1 MINRVWFTIYWAN
14 TAYLLFTLLVLIISF
29 ITWKDNPIEVDPF
42 SKTSTQKIIENLNQK
57 LFFDFIDYRTRDC
70 NYSYMSYMTEQYLET
85 LKNNLQECRADRVSS
100 RRNIDI
106 NNIYPFLLIMF
117 VFLVR
122 WIVTGKPP
130 NDIDKLDHSVTVE

>member
-1 MINRVWFTIYWAN
+1 MINRVWFIIYWAN
-14 TAYLLFTLLVLIISF
+14 TAYFLFTLLVLIISF
-29 ITWKDNPIEVDPF
+29 ITWKDSPIEVDPF

-57 LFFDFIDYRTRDC
+57 FFFDFIDYRTRDC
-70 NYSYMSYMTEQYLET
+70 NYSYMSWMTEQYLET

-122 WIVTGKPP
+122 WIVIGKLP
-130 NDIDKLDHSVTVE
+130 NEIEKLDN